1 MPLPSWDNCGKS
13 RPLGKPHKLELED
26 GMADHGT
33 VEYATATGND
43 LAAHE
48 ETYERFVHLA
58 FIGTLHVINIV
69 IGLAIGAVAEHW
81 GVAACVILL
90 ATGIAL
96 RGLVSGARAPI
107 AVMTV
112 LSLLALA
119 VTA

>member
-1 MPLPSWDNCGKS
+1 
-13 RPLGKPHKLELED
+13 
-26 GMADHGT
+26 MADHGT

-48 ETYERFVHLA
+48 GTYEGFVHLA
-58 FIGTLHVINIV
+58 YMGTLLVINIV
-69 IGLAIGAVAEHW
+69 IGLAIGAVAGHW
-81 GVAACVILL
+81 GVAAFVIVL
-90 ATGIAL
+90 ASLIAV
-96 RGLVSGARAPI
+96 RGLISGARAPI